1 MALGSVAR
9 LDRVA
14 LTAAVR
20 TEAFRESSPALGDG
34 ARLKRR
40 ALEDGYLFFR
50 GLVPPDTVLALR
62 RTVLTIAERYGWL
75 ALGSA
80 PMDGMARQE
89 VRLGAYDDPR
99 WVAFLC
105 EVLPLESFRALGLHP
120 RLLGVLRQICDGP
133 VAAHEGDLCRV
144 VSPGSPDFT
153 TLPHQDRHYVRAA
166 GELWTAWLPLGDCPL
181 DLGPLAVLPR
191 SHLSGLMPHAGEGAG
206 KQGVTIPEEATWA
219 GEDLAA
225 GDVIFFHGL
234 TVHRALDN
242 VTPDHLR
249 ISVDYRYQAIPE
261 ALPVRI

>member
-1 MALGSVAR
+1 MALT
-9 LDRVA
+9 
-14 LTAAVR
+14 TAIR
-20 TEAFRESSPALGDG
+20 TEPFRESSPALDDG

-50 GLVPPDTVLALR
+50 GLVPRDTVLALR
-62 RTVLTIAERYGWL
+62 RTVLAAAERHGWL
-75 ALGSA
+75 APDSSL
-80 PMDGMARQE
+80 MDGVARQGI
-89 VRLGAYDDPR
+89 RLGAYDDPR

-105 EVLPLESFRALGLHP
+105 EVLPLEAFRALGLHP
-120 RLLGVLRQICDGP
+120 RILGALERICDGP

-153 TLPHQDRHYVRAA
+153 TLPHQDRHYVRAT

-181 DLGPLAVLPR
+181 DLGPLAILRR

-225 GDVIFFHGL
+225 GDVIFFQGL

-242 VTPDHLR
+242 VTPDRLR
-249 ISVDYRYQAIPE
+249 FSLDYRYQAVSPG
-261 ALPVRI
+261 AFRR